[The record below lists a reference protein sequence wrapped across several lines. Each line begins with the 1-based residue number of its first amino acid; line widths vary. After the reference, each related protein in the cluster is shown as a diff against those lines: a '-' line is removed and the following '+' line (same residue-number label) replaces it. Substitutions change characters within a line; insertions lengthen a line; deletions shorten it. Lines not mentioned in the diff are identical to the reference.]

1 MRNSKCWLETTQD
14 SGMTGKNKF
23 QAIDTWLPDT
33 MLRQEEEIEDT
44 NIKTRNLL
52 IVYGGCHIKPSTS
65 QGKYQNKY
73 PGWNNEDPLVPYVIS
88 LGACPDVAWHAYKLV
103 RIIQTADYHFEVL
116 ECKMLNCLISHVIFF
131 LFDLWDVF
139 EISCVIIFIPI
150 K

>member
-1 MRNSKCWLETTQD
+1 MLARNDPGQWHD
-14 SGMTGKNKF
+14 
-23 QAIDTWLPDT
+23 W
-33 MLRQEEEIEDT
+33 EEQVPSNWYVVARYNAE
-44 NIKTRNLL
+44 TRNLL
-52 IVYGGCHIKPSTS
+52 IVHGGCHIKPSTS

-116 ECKMLNCLISHVIFF
+116 ECKMLNCLISHAIFF